1 MIIKSIYETSYPKM
15 YKVQPDSGSTFFI
28 RQDYL
33 VKVDFE
39 KLEAGTVLSDEEAA
53 ELLDAAIAC
62 VVELKAVEYLARC
75 EQSRFG
81 LTQKLIK
88 KEFEKK
94 YIDQALT
101 YLEKAG
107 YLSDLRFSRAWL
119 HSRALNHYEGKSRLI
134 NELMSRGISKEVS
147 AAAVD
152 EFFLENDEYEICR
165 KAIEK
170 QKKRGKEDEKLIAA
184 LISKGFTY
192 KMIKEILSE

>member
-1 MIIKSIYETSYPKM
+1 M
-15 YKVQPDSGSTFFI
+15 YKVQPDSGSAFFI

-39 KLEAGTVLSDEEAA
+39 NLEAGTVLSDEEAA

-101 YLEKAG
+101 YLENAG

-119 HSRALNHYEGKSRLI
+119 HSRAFNHYEGKSRLI

>member
-147 AAAVD
+147 AAVVD